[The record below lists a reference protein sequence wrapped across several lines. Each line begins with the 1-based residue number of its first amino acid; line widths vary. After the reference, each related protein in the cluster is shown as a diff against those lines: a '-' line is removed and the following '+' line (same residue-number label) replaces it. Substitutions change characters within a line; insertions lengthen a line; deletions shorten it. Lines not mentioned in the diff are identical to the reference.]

1 MLDSKLKI
9 AVLAGGVGTERS
21 VSLESGASVAKAL
34 SGIGEVVVSDIGPN
48 NLSILDD
55 SSIDLYFIALHG
67 AFGEDG
73 KLQKILDVKGLA
85 YTGSGAKASELAFNK
100 MASKKVFVQ
109 NEVICPTAIE
119 FYGDIKSI
127 KKIPSSNGKY
137 VVKPTKE
144 GSSFG
149 VSIVKGWENALTT
162 AKECYQKFGNCM
174 IEEFISGMELTVG
187 ILAGQ
192 VLPIIEIRPKN
203 EFYDFNAKYID
214 DKTEFVFDT
223 IENAEL
229 VGKIQ
234 KAAMTCFKA
243 IGAKDFG
250 RVDFI
255 LDKNNKFYALEIN
268 TIPGMTS
275 HSLLPKAAAKIELS
289 MSDLCRKVI
298 ESVLKEKNTL
308 KKSAALI

>member
-21 VSLESGASVAKAL
+21 VSLESGASVEKAL
-34 SGIGEVVVSDIGPN
+34 LAIGTDVVVSDIGPSD
-48 NLSILDD
+48 LSILDD
-55 SSIDLYFIALHG
+55 SSIDLFFIALHG

-73 KLQKILDVKGLA
+73 KLQKILDTKGLV
-85 YTGSGAKASELAFNK
+85 YTGSGARGSELAFNK
-100 MASKKVFVQ
+100 MASKKAFV
-109 NEVICPTAIE
+109 EHGVVCPPAIE
-119 FYGDIKSI
+119 FFCDAKTI
-127 KKIPSSNGKY
+127 KKFNSADGKY

-144 GSSFG
+144 GSSYG
-149 VSIVKGWENALTT
+149 VSIVSGWENALTA
-162 AKECYQKFGNCM
+162 AKACYKKFGNCM
-174 IEEFISGMELTVG
+174 IEEFICGRELTVG

-223 IENAEL
+223 IDNEEL
-229 VGKIQ
+229 VEKIQ
-234 KAAMTCFKA
+234 KTAMTCFKA
-243 IGAKDFG
+243 TGAKDFG

-255 LDKNNKFYALEIN
+255 LDKNNKFYVLEIN

-275 HSLLPKAAAKIELS
+275 HSLLPKAAAKVGLS
-289 MSDLCRKVI
+289 MSDLCQKVI
-298 ESVLKEKNTL
+298 ESAMAAKMRR
-308 KKSAALI
+308 KK